1 MPLWELASN
10 ENLVK
15 IEVSRVRLPPSLC
28 QGCSEFRILT
38 DLNPFS
44 SLTLL
49 CYLPVTSPNDIS
61 LTPFFREEHF
71 SLACHSIHPP
81 RHLLLNQPGKK
92 REREKKSWNLF
103 KFEKMLP
110 AFFSVCDL
118 WNVTSLSSILIK
130 KPQASGEA
138 GHQ

>member
-1 MPLWELASN
+1 MPLWELVSN

-49 CYLPVTSPNDIS
+49 CFLPVTSPNDIS
-61 LTPFFREEHF
+61 LTPFFF
-71 SLACHSIHPP
+71 S
-81 RHLLLNQPGKK
+81 
-92 REREKKSWNLF
+92 F
-103 KFEKMLP
+103 FEGGTFL
-110 AFFSVCDL
+110 
-118 WNVTSLSSILIK
+118 TSLSFSSPTQTPTAQPAWEKERERKKILEFI
-130 KPQASGEA
+130 
-138 GHQ
+138 

>member
-1 MPLWELASN
+1 MPLWELASK

-71 SLACHSIHPP
+71 SLACHSIHPSG
-81 RHLLLNQPGKK
+81 HLLLNQPGKK
-92 REREKKSWNLF
+92 EREKKKSWNLF

-110 AFFSVCDL
+110 AFFCVCDL

-130 KPQASGEA
+130 KP
-138 GHQ
+138 